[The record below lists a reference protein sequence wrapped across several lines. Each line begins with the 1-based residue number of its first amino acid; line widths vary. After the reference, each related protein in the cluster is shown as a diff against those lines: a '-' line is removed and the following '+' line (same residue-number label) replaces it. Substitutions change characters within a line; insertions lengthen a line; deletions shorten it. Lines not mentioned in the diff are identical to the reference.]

1 MSITT
6 ENTFET
12 ALVQSLVEQGGYTE
26 GNAPDYSPALG
37 MFKYEV
43 IRFLQES
50 QPKRWEK
57 ISAIHGADA
66 DNRVIQRL
74 YKEMDLRG
82 SLDVLRNGFVD
93 YGVRFQMAY
102 FQPASS
108 LNPDAVDL
116 YNKNSLKV
124 YRQIYYSTKNKN
136 SVDIVL
142 ALNGIPLA
150 TMELKNQFTGQNTGN
165 ALKQYG
171 TTRDNRESL
180 FAFKKRCLVH
190 FAVDQDEVFMCTK
203 LEGSKTYWL
212 PFNKGSNN
220 GKGNPQNPDG
230 YRTSYLWENI
240 LQKDSWMEIIQR
252 FVHLQTDEIKVD
264 LPTPNGQA
272 GGKTFKK
279 EKLIFP
285 RYHQLDAVREI
296 SRKVLEVGVGKNYL
310 VQHSAG
316 SGKSNSIAW
325 LAYRLSSLHNTQDE
339 RIFDSVIVVTDRK
352 VLDQQLQNTIYQFE
366 HKSGVVQKIDKDS
379 TQLASALGYGT
390 NIIITT
396 LQKFPFVVD
405 KVGELPDR
413 KYAVIIDEAHSS
425 QGGEASK
432 KMKEVLASKSLEDA
446 AKDDLEED
454 YTGDDF
460 VREQIERSA
469 AARGQQD
476 NISFFAFT
484 ATPKYKTLQVFG
496 DKDLPA
502 PRPQAGQF
510 CIYVLKCSNNSFY
523 IGQSQDFPR
532 RLSEHERGEVS
543 WTSKYLPVEL
553 IHWEVF
559 NTREDAV
566 DREKKLKTG
575 FGREWLKRE
584 FEKQTLAKWARQA
597 GSEGKPKPFH
607 LYSMRQAIEEGFIL
621 DVLQNYTTYELYF
634 KLTKAIQED
643 PQLNKKKAAKAIGK
657 FVSLHPH
664 NLSQKTEIIIEHF
677 RDVVSKKIGGKAK
690 AMLACGSRL
699 HAKRYFEE
707 FESYIKEKGYDN
719 EIKILVA
726 FSGKVIDDDV
736 PQGVSEPEITGYSEK
751 ELPSTFE
758 KDEYKILIVA
768 DKYQTG
774 FDQPLLHTM
783 YVDKKLSGVK
793 AVQTL
798 SRLNRTCPGKEDT
811 FVLDFANDR
820 QTILDSFQPYYE
832 ITSVTEE
839 TDINHLYDLKA
850 RLDQFQVY
858 WEQEIEAFANVYFDP
873 KTKLNNPKQQK
884 HLYAFTDPAVDRYR
898 AITEEEKQDEFKKG
912 LRSWTNLYAFLSQI
926 MPFIDAEFEKFYAYA
941 KLLQTR
947 LPKRELSESLH
958 LDDEVALEYY
968 RLQKIKEGSIELQK
982 GEEGELSGTSEAGL
996 KRAKD
1001 EEALLSE
1008 IINVLNDRFGTE
1020 FEEADKLFFDQIEAE
1035 LMEDETLQTQA
1046 RVNKI
1051 DTFKFAFNDKFIDKL
1066 IGRMDQN
1073 QDIFEKILEDKV
1085 FGDLVKELMMKKIY
1099 KKLNE

>member
-1 MSITT
+1 MS
-6 ENTFET
+6 
-12 ALVQSLVEQGGYTE
+12 
-26 GNAPDYSPALG
+26 
-37 MFKYEV
+37 
-43 IRFLQES
+43 R
-50 QPKRWEK
+50 
-57 ISAIHGADA
+57 
-66 DNRVIQRL
+66 
-74 YKEMDLRG
+74 
-82 SLDVLRNGFVD
+82 
-93 YGVRFQMAY
+93 
-102 FQPASS
+102 
-108 LNPDAVDL
+108 
-116 YNKNSLKV
+116 
-124 YRQIYYSTKNKN
+124 
-136 SVDIVL
+136 
-142 ALNGIPLA
+142 
-150 TMELKNQFTGQNTGN
+150 
-165 ALKQYG
+165 
-171 TTRDNRESL
+171 
-180 FAFKKRCLVH
+180 
-190 FAVDQDEVFMCTK
+190 
-203 LEGSKTYWL
+203 
-212 PFNKGSNN
+212 
-220 GKGNPQNPDG
+220 
-230 YRTSYLWENI
+230 
-240 LQKDSWMEIIQR
+240 
-252 FVHLQTDEIKVD
+252 
-264 LPTPNGQA
+264 
-272 GGKTFKK
+272 
-279 EKLIFP
+279 
-285 RYHQLDAVREI
+285 
-296 SRKVLEVGVGKNYL
+296 NYL
-310 VQHSAG
+310 IQHSAG

-325 LAYRLSSLHNTQDE
+325 LAYRLSSLHNATDE

-366 HKSGVVQKIDKDS
+366 HKTGVVQKIDKDS
-379 TQLASALGYGT
+379 SQLASALGYGT

-405 KVGELPDR
+405 KVGELPER

-432 KMKEVLASKSLEDA
+432 KMKEVLASKSLEQA
-446 AKDDLEED
+446 VIDDTDD

-460 VREQIERSA
+460 IREQIERSA
-469 AARGQQD
+469 AVRGQQP

-496 DKDLPA
+496 DKD
-502 PRPQAGQF
+502 
-510 CIYVLKCSNNSFY
+510 
-523 IGQSQDFPR
+523 
-532 RLSEHERGEVS
+532 
-543 WTSKYLPVEL
+543 
-553 IHWEVF
+553 
-559 NTREDAV
+559 
-566 DREKKLKTG
+566 
-575 FGREWLKRE
+575 
-584 FEKQTLAKWARQA
+584 
-597 GSEGKPKPFH
+597 SEGKPKPFH

-634 KLTKAIQED
+634 KLTKAIEED
-643 PQLNKKKAAKAIGK
+643 PHLNKKKAAKAIGR

-664 NLSQKTEIIIEHF
+664 NLAQKTEIIIEHF
-677 RDVVSKKIGGKAK
+677 RNIVSKKIGGKAK
-690 AMLACGSRL
+690 AMLVCGSRL
-699 HAKRYFEE
+699 HAKRYYEE
-707 FESYIKEKGYDN
+707 FNRYIKAKAYEN

-726 FSGKVIDDDV
+726 FSGRVIDDNAPD
-736 PQGVSEPEITGYSEK
+736 GVSEPEMTGYSEK
-751 ELPSTFE
+751 ELPTIFE

-798 SRLNRTCPGKEDT
+798 SRLNRMHPGKEDT
-811 FVLDFANDR
+811 FVLDFVNDR
-820 QTILDSFQPYYE
+820 ETILDSFQPYYE

-850 RLDQFQVY
+850 RLDEFQVY
-858 WEQEIEAFANVYFDP
+858 WVQEIEAFANVYFDP

-884 HLYAFTDPAVDRYR
+884 LLYAFTDPAVDRFK
-898 AITEEEKQDEFKKG
+898 AIAEEEKQDEFKKS

-926 MPFIDAEFEKFYAYA
+926 MPFIDSEFEKFYAYS

-982 GEEGELSGTSEAGL
+982 GEEGELSGTTEAGL

-1020 FEEADKLFFDQIEAE
+1020 FEEADKLFFEQIEAE
-1035 LMEDETLQTQA
+1035 LMDDETLQTQA

-1051 DTFKFAFNDKFIDKL
+1051 DTFKFAFDDKFIDKL

-1073 QDIFEKILEDKV
+1073 QEIFEKILEDKA

>member
-12 ALVQSLVEQGGYTE
+12 ALVQSLTEQGGYTE
-26 GNAPDYSPALG
+26 GNAPDYSPELG

-43 IRFLQES
+43 IKFLQES

-57 ISAIHGADA
+57 ISTIHGADA

-74 YKEMDLRG
+74 YKELDLRG

-93 YGVRFQMAY
+93 YGVRFQMAF
-102 FQPASS
+102 FQPASG

-116 YNKNSLKV
+116 YNKNNLKV

-136 SVDIVL
+136 SVDVL
-142 ALNGIPLA
+142 LSLNGIPVA
-150 TMELKNQFTGQNTGN
+150 TLELKNQFTGQNVGN
-165 ALKQYG
+165 ALKQYS
-171 TTRDNRESL
+171 TTRDNREIL

-190 FAVDQDEVFMCTK
+190 FAVDQDEVFMTTK
-203 LEGSKTYWL
+203 LDGSKTYWL
-212 PFNKGSNN
+212 PFNKGANN

-252 FVHLQTDEIKVD
+252 FVHLQTEEIEVE
-264 LPTPNGQA
+264 
-272 GGKTFKK
+272 GKIYKK

-296 SRKVLEVGVGKNYL
+296 SKKVLEVGTGKNYL
-310 VQHSAG
+310 IQHSAG

-325 LAYRLSSLHNTQDE
+325 LAYRLSSLHNATDE

-366 HKSGVVQKIDKDS
+366 HKTGVVQKIDKDS
-379 TQLASALGYGT
+379 SQLASALGYGT

-405 KVGELPDR
+405 KVGELPER

-432 KMKEVLASKSLEDA
+432 KLKEVLASKSLEDA
-446 AKDDLEED
+446 TKDDLEED

-469 AARGQQD
+469 AARGQQP

-496 DKDLPA
+496 DKDE
-502 PRPQAGQF
+502 
-510 CIYVLKCSNNSFY
+510 N
-523 IGQSQDFPR
+523 
-532 RLSEHERGEVS
+532 
-543 WTSKYLPVEL
+543 
-553 IHWEVF
+553 
-559 NTREDAV
+559 
-566 DREKKLKTG
+566 
-575 FGREWLKRE
+575 
-584 FEKQTLAKWARQA
+584 
-597 GSEGKPKPFH
+597 GKPKPFH

-634 KLTKAIQED
+634 KLTKAIEED
-643 PQLNKKKAAKAIGK
+643 PNLNKKKAAKAIGK

-664 NLSQKTEIIIEHF
+664 NLAQKTEIIIEHF
-677 RDVVSKKIGGKAK
+677 RDIVSKKIGGKAK
-690 AMLACGSRL
+690 AMLVCGSRL

-707 FESYIKEKGYDN
+707 FERYIKKKGYEN

-726 FSGKVIDDDV
+726 FSGKVVDDNAPD
-736 PQGVSEPEITGYSEK
+736 GVSEPEMTGYSEK
-751 ELPSTFE
+751 ELPTIFE
-758 KDEYKILIVA
+758 RDEYKILIVA

-798 SRLNRTCPGKEDT
+798 SRLNRMHPGKEDT

-832 ITSVTEE
+832 VTSVTEE

-850 RLDQFQVY
+850 RLDEFQVY
-858 WEQEIEAFANVYFDP
+858 WTQEIEAFANVYFDP

-884 HLYAFTDPAVDRYR
+884 HLYAFTDPAVDRFK
-898 AITEEEKQDEFKKG
+898 AIAEEEKQDEFKKG

-926 MPFIDAEFEKFYAYA
+926 MPFIDSEFEKFYAYA

-947 LPKRELSESLH
+947 LPKRVLSESLH

-1073 QDIFEKILEDKV
+1073 QEIFEKILEDKM

>member
-12 ALVQSLVEQGGYTE
+12 ALVSSLTTQGGYTE
-26 GNAPDYSPALG
+26 GHAPDYSPELG
-37 MFKYEV
+37 MFKNEV
-43 IRFLQES
+43 IHFLKQS
-50 QPKRWEK
+50 QPKKWEK
-57 ISAIHGADA
+57 ISSIHAA
-66 DNRVIQRL
+66 ETEKRVIQRL
-74 YKEMDLRG
+74 FKELDLRG
-82 SLDVLRNGFVD
+82 SLDVIRNGFVD

-102 FQPASS
+102 FQPASG
-108 LNPDAVDL
+108 LNPDAIDL
-116 YNKNSLKV
+116 YNKNNLKV
-124 YRQIYYSTKNKN
+124 YRQIYFSNKDKK
-136 SVDIVL
+136 SVDVVL
-142 ALNGIPLA
+142 ALNGIPIA
-150 TMELKNQFTGQNTGN
+150 TLELKNQFTGQNVGN
-165 ALKQYG
+165 ALKQYS
-171 TTRDNRESL
+171 TTRDNRELL

-190 FAVDQDEVFMCTK
+190 FAVDQDEVFMTTK

-212 PFNKGSNN
+212 PFNKGANN
-220 GKGNPQNPDG
+220 GKGNPQNPNG
-230 YRTSYLWENI
+230 YRTSYLWEYI

-252 FVHLQTDEIKVD
+252 FVHLQTEEITINSKIY
-264 LPTPNGQA
+264 
-272 GGKTFKK
+272 KK

-285 RYHQLDAVREI
+285 RYHQLDAVRKI
-296 SRKVLEVGVGKNYL
+296 SDKVLDVGAGKNYL
-310 VQHSAG
+310 IQHSAG

-325 LAYRLSSLHNTQDE
+325 LAYRLSSLHNSSDE
-339 RIFDSVIVVTDRK
+339 RIFDSVIVVTDRR

-366 HKSGVVQKIDKDS
+366 HKTGVVQKIDKDS
-379 TQLASALGYGT
+379 SQLASALGYGT

-413 KYAVIIDEAHSS
+413 TYAVIIDEAHSS

-432 KMKEVLASKSLEDA
+432 KLKEVLAARDLAMA
-446 AKDDLEED
+446 AEEETGYGDDD
-454 YTGDDF
+454 FSGDDF
-460 VREQIERSA
+460 VRQQIEKSA
-469 AARGQQD
+469 AARGEQS

-496 DKDLPA
+496 DKD
-502 PRPQAGQF
+502 
-510 CIYVLKCSNNSFY
+510 K
-523 IGQSQDFPR
+523 
-532 RLSEHERGEVS
+532 
-543 WTSKYLPVEL
+543 
-553 IHWEVF
+553 
-559 NTREDAV
+559 
-566 DREKKLKTG
+566 
-575 FGREWLKRE
+575 
-584 FEKQTLAKWARQA
+584 
-597 GSEGKPKPFH
+597 EGKPKPFH

-634 KLTKAIQED
+634 KLTKAIEED
-643 PQLNKKKAAKAIGK
+643 PNLNKKKAAKAIGK

-664 NLSQKTEIIIEHF
+664 NLAQKTEIIIEHF
-677 RDVVSKKIGGKAK
+677 RDVVSKQIGGKAK
-690 AMLACGSRL
+690 AMLVCGSRL
-699 HAKRYFEE
+699 HAKRYYEE
-707 FESYIKEKGYDN
+707 FARYIKNKGYEN

-726 FSGKVIDDDV
+726 FSGKVIDDNA
-736 PQGVSEPEITGYSEK
+736 PEGVSEPDMTGYSEK
-751 ELPSTFE
+751 ELPTIFDS
-758 KDEYKILIVA
+758 DEYKILIVA

-798 SRLNRTCPGKEDT
+798 SRLNRTCPGKENT

-850 RLDQFQVY
+850 RLDECQVY
-858 WEQEIEAFANVYFDP
+858 WTQEIEAFANVYFDP
-873 KTKLNNPKQQK
+873 QTKLNNAKQQK
-884 HLYAFTDPAVDRYR
+884 HLYAFTDPAVDRYKG
-898 AITEEEKQDEFKKG
+898 ISEEEKQDEFKKG

-926 MPFIDAEFEKFYAYA
+926 MPFVDSEFEKFYAYA

-968 RLQKIKEGSIELQK
+968 RLQKIKEGAIDLQK

-996 KRAKD
+996 KRAK
-1001 EEALLSE
+1001 EEDALLSE

-1099 KKLNE
+1099 KKLNS

>member
-12 ALVQSLVEQGGYTE
+12 ALVQSLTEQGGYTE
-26 GNAPDYSPALG
+26 GNAPDYSPELG

-43 IRFLQES
+43 IKFLQES

-57 ISAIHGADA
+57 ISTIHGADA

-74 YKEMDLRG
+74 YKELDLRG

-93 YGVRFQMAY
+93 YGVRFQMAF
-102 FQPASS
+102 FQPASG

-116 YNKNSLKV
+116 YNKNNLKV

-136 SVDIVL
+136 SVDVL
-142 ALNGIPLA
+142 LSLNGIPVA
-150 TMELKNQFTGQNTGN
+150 TLELKNQFTGQNVGN
-165 ALKQYG
+165 ALKQYS
-171 TTRDNRESL
+171 TTRDNREIL

-190 FAVDQDEVFMCTK
+190 FAVDQDEVFMTTK
-203 LEGSKTYWL
+203 LDGSKTYWL
-212 PFNKGSNN
+212 PFNKGANN

-252 FVHLQTDEIKVD
+252 FVHLQTEEIEVE
-264 LPTPNGQA
+264 
-272 GGKTFKK
+272 GKIYKK

-296 SRKVLEVGVGKNYL
+296 SKKVLEVGTGKNYL
-310 VQHSAG
+310 IQHSAG

-325 LAYRLSSLHNTQDE
+325 LAYRLSSLHNATDE

-366 HKSGVVQKIDKDS
+366 HKTGVVQKIDKDS
-379 TQLASALGYGT
+379 SQLASALGYGT

-405 KVGELPDR
+405 KVGELPER

-432 KMKEVLASKSLEDA
+432 KLKEVLASKSLEDA
-446 AKDDLEED
+446 TKDDLEED

-469 AARGQQD
+469 AARGQQP

-496 DKDLPA
+496 DKDE
-502 PRPQAGQF
+502 
-510 CIYVLKCSNNSFY
+510 N
-523 IGQSQDFPR
+523 
-532 RLSEHERGEVS
+532 
-543 WTSKYLPVEL
+543 
-553 IHWEVF
+553 
-559 NTREDAV
+559 
-566 DREKKLKTG
+566 
-575 FGREWLKRE
+575 
-584 FEKQTLAKWARQA
+584 
-597 GSEGKPKPFH
+597 GKPKPFH

-634 KLTKAIQED
+634 KLTKAIEED
-643 PQLNKKKAAKAIGK
+643 PNLNKKKAAKAIGK

-664 NLSQKTEIIIEHF
+664 NLAQKTEIIIEHF
-677 RDVVSKKIGGKAK
+677 RDIVSKKIGGKAK
-690 AMLACGSRL
+690 AMLVCGSRL

-707 FESYIKEKGYDN
+707 FERYIKKKGYEN

-726 FSGKVIDDDV
+726 FSGKVVDDNAPD
-736 PQGVSEPEITGYSEK
+736 GVSEPEMTGYSEK
-751 ELPSTFE
+751 ELPTIFE
-758 KDEYKILIVA
+758 RDEYKILIVA

-798 SRLNRTCPGKEDT
+798 SRLNRMHPGKEDT

-832 ITSVTEE
+832 VTSVTEE

-850 RLDQFQVY
+850 RLDEFQVY
-858 WEQEIEAFANVYFDP
+858 WTQEIEAFANVYFDP

-884 HLYAFTDPAVDRYR
+884 HLYAFTDPAVDRFK
-898 AITEEEKQDEFKKG
+898 AIAEEEKQDEFKKG
-912 LRSWTNLYAFLSQI
+912 LRTWTNLYAFLSQI
-926 MPFIDAEFEKFYAYA
+926 MPFIDSEFEKFYAYA

-982 GEEGELSGTSEAGL
+982 GEEGELSGTTEAGL
-996 KRAKD
+996 KRAKE

-1073 QDIFEKILEDKV
+1073 QEIFEKILEDKM
-1085 FGDLVKELMMKKIY
+1085 FGDLVKELMMRKIY

>member
-1 MSITT
+1 MSITS

-26 GNAPDYSPALG
+26 GNAPDYSPDLG
-37 MFKYEV
+37 MFKFEV
-43 IRFLQES
+43 IKFLQES
-50 QPKRWEK
+50 QPRRWEK

-93 YGVRFQMAY
+93 YGVRFQMAF
-102 FQPASS
+102 FQPASG

-116 YNKNSLKV
+116 YNKNCLKV
-124 YRQIYYSTKNKN
+124 YRQIYYSSKNKN
-136 SVDIVL
+136 SVDVVL
-142 ALNGIPLA
+142 SLNGIPVA

-165 ALKQYG
+165 ALKQYS
-171 TTRDNRESL
+171 TTRDNREML

-212 PFNKGSNN
+212 PFNQGANN
-220 GKGNPQNPDG
+220 GKGNPRNPDG
-230 YRTSYLWENI
+230 YRTAYLWENI
-240 LQKDSWMEIIQR
+240 LQKDSWMEIIQQ
-252 FVHLQTDEIKVD
+252 FVHLQTEEIEVE
-264 LPTPNGQA
+264 
-272 GGKTFKK
+272 GKIFKK
-279 EKLIFP
+279 ETVIFP
-285 RYHQLDAVREI
+285 RYHQLDAVRKI
-296 SRKVLEVGVGKNYL
+296 GDKVLEVGVGKNYL

-325 LAYRLSSLHNTQDE
+325 LAYRLSSLHSAQDK

-366 HKSGVVQKIDKDS
+366 HKTGVVQKIDKDS
-379 TQLASALGYGT
+379 NQLASALGYGT

-405 KVGELPDR
+405 KVGELPER

-432 KMKEVLASKSLEDA
+432 KMKEVLASVKTQHDSSLEEA
-446 AKDDLEED
+446 IREEVDND

-460 VREQIERSA
+460 VREQIEKSA

-484 ATPKYKTLQVFG
+484 ATPKYKTLEVFG
-496 DKDLPA
+496 DKDA
-502 PRPQAGQF
+502 
-510 CIYVLKCSNNSFY
+510 
-523 IGQSQDFPR
+523 
-532 RLSEHERGEVS
+532 
-543 WTSKYLPVEL
+543 
-553 IHWEVF
+553 
-559 NTREDAV
+559 
-566 DREKKLKTG
+566 
-575 FGREWLKRE
+575 
-584 FEKQTLAKWARQA
+584 
-597 GSEGKPKPFH
+597 EGKPKPFH

-634 KLTKAIQED
+634 KLTKAIQDD

-664 NLSQKTEIIIEHF
+664 NLAQKTEIIIEHF
-677 RDVVSKKIGGKAK
+677 RNVVAKKIGGKAK
-690 AMLACGSRL
+690 AMLVCGSRL

-707 FESYIKEKGYDN
+707 FERYIKEKGYQK
-719 EIKILVA
+719 EIKVLVA
-726 FSGKVIDDDV
+726 FSGKVVDDDV
-736 PQGVSEPEITGYSEK
+736 PLGVSEPEITGYSEK
-751 ELPSTFE
+751 ELPGAFE

-798 SRLNRTCPGKEDT
+798 SRLNRTRPGKEDT

-832 ITSVTEE
+832 VTSVTEE

-858 WEQEIEAFANVYFDP
+858 WQQDIEAFANVYFDP

-884 HLYAFTDPAVDRYR
+884 HLYAFTDSAVDRYR
-898 AITEEEKQDEFKKG
+898 AISEEEKQDEFKKG

-926 MPFIDAEFEKFYAYA
+926 MPFIDSEFEKFYAYA

-947 LPKRELSESLH
+947 IPKRELSESLH

-968 RLQKIKEGSIELQK
+968 RLQKINDGTIDLQK
-982 GEEGELSGTSEAGL
+982 GEEGALSGTSEAGL
-996 KRAKD
+996 KRAKE
-1001 EEALLSE
+1001 EEAFLSE

-1046 RVNKI
+1046 KVNKI

>member
-6 ENTFET
+6 EQTFET
-12 ALVQSLVEQGGYTE
+12 ALVQTLTEHGGYTE
-26 GNAPDYSPALG
+26 GNAPDYSPELG

-43 IRFLQES
+43 LQFLQES

-57 ISAIHGADA
+57 IAAIHGADA

-74 YKEMDLRG
+74 YKELDLRG
-82 SLDVLRNGFVD
+82 SLDVLRKGFVD

-102 FQPASS
+102 FQPASG

-136 SVDIVL
+136 SVDVL
-142 ALNGIPLA
+142 LSLNGIPVA
-150 TMELKNQFTGQNTGN
+150 TLELKNQFTGQNVGN
-165 ALKQYG
+165 ALKQYS
-171 TTRDNRESL
+171 TTRDNREIL
-180 FAFKKRCLVH
+180 FAFKKRTLVH
-190 FAVDQDEVFMCTK
+190 FAVDQDEVFMTTK
-203 LEGSKTYWL
+203 LDGSKTYWL
-212 PFNKGSNN
+212 PFNKGANN
-220 GKGNPQNPDG
+220 GKGNPRNPDG
-230 YRTSYLWENI
+230 YRTAYLWENI

-252 FVHLQTDEIKVD
+252 FVHLQTEEIEVE
-264 LPTPNGQA
+264 GRIY
-272 GGKTFKK
+272 KK

-285 RYHQLDAVREI
+285 RYHQLDAVRSIGEN
-296 SRKVLEVGVGKNYL
+296 VLNVGIGKNYL
-310 VQHSAG
+310 IQHSAG

-325 LAYRLSSLHNTQDE
+325 LAYRLSSLHNALDE
-339 RIFDSVIVVTDRK
+339 RIFDSIIVVTDRK

-366 HKSGVVQKIDKDS
+366 HKTGVVQKIDKDS
-379 TQLASALGYGT
+379 SQLAAALGYGT

-405 KVGELPDR
+405 KVGELPQR

-432 KMKEVLASKSLEDA
+432 KLKEVLTAKTLEQA
-446 AKDDLEED
+446 LTDDTDE

-460 VREQIERSA
+460 IREEIERSA
-469 AARGQQD
+469 AARGQQS

-496 DKDLPA
+496 DKDE
-502 PRPQAGQF
+502 
-510 CIYVLKCSNNSFY
+510 N
-523 IGQSQDFPR
+523 D
-532 RLSEHERGEVS
+532 
-543 WTSKYLPVEL
+543 
-553 IHWEVF
+553 
-559 NTREDAV
+559 
-566 DREKKLKTG
+566 
-575 FGREWLKRE
+575 
-584 FEKQTLAKWARQA
+584 
-597 GSEGKPKPFH
+597 KPKPFH

-634 KLTKAIQED
+634 KLTKAIEED
-643 PQLNKKKAAKAIGK
+643 PQLNRRKAAQAIGK
-657 FVSLHPH
+657 YVSLHPH
-664 NLSQKTEIIIEHF
+664 NLAQKTEIIIEHF
-677 RDVVSKKIGGKAK
+677 RNIVSKKIGGQAK
-690 AMLACGSRL
+690 AMLVCGSRL

-707 FESYIKEKGYDN
+707 FRRYIKSMGYEK

-726 FSGKVIDDDV
+726 FSGKVVDDNFPD
-736 PQGVSEPEITGYSEK
+736 GVSEPDMTGYSEK
-751 ELPSTFE
+751 ELPTIFE

-798 SRLNRTCPGKEDT
+798 SRLNRMNPGKEDT

-832 ITSVTEE
+832 VTSVTEE

-850 RLDQFQVY
+850 RLDDFQVY
-858 WEQEIEAFANVYFDP
+858 WTQEIEAFANIYFDP

-884 HLYAFTDPAVDRYR
+884 HLYAFTDPAVDRFK
-898 AITEEEKQDEFKKG
+898 AIAEEEKQDEFKKG

-926 MPFIDAEFEKFYAYA
+926 MPFIDSEFEKFYAYA

-968 RLQKIKEGSIELQK
+968 RLQKIKEGAIELQK

-1008 IINVLNDRFGTE
+1008 IINILNDRFGTE

-1035 LMEDETLQTQA
+1035 LMDDETLQIQA

-1073 QDIFEKILEDKV
+1073 QEIFEKILENKV
-1085 FGDLVKELMMKKIY
+1085 FGDLVKELMMNKIY
-1099 KKLNE
+1099 KKMNE

>member
-12 ALVQSLVEQGGYTE
+12 ALVQSLIEQGGYTE
-26 GNAPDYSPALG
+26 GNAPDFSPELG

-43 IRFLQES
+43 IKFLQES

-74 YKEMDLRG
+74 YKELDLRG

-93 YGVRFQMAY
+93 YGVRFQMAF
-102 FQPASS
+102 FQPASG

-116 YNKNSLKV
+116 YNKNNLKV
-124 YRQIYYSTKNKN
+124 YRQIYYSTKVKN
-136 SVDIVL
+136 SVDVL
-142 ALNGIPLA
+142 LSLNGIPVA
-150 TMELKNQFTGQNTGN
+150 TLELKNQFTGQNVGN
-165 ALKQYG
+165 ALKQYS
-171 TTRDNRESL
+171 TTRDNREIL

-190 FAVDQDEVFMCTK
+190 FAVDQDEVFMTTK
-203 LEGSKTYWL
+203 LDGSKTYWL

-220 GKGNPQNPDG
+220 GKGNPQNPNG
-230 YRTSYLWENI
+230 YRTAYLWENI

-252 FVHLQTDEIKVD
+252 FVHLQTEEIEVE
-264 LPTPNGQA
+264 
-272 GGKTFKK
+272 GKIYKK

-285 RYHQLDAVREI
+285 RYHQLDAVRSI
-296 SRKVLEVGVGKNYL
+296 SDNVLQIGIGKNYL
-310 VQHSAG
+310 IQHSAG

-325 LAYRLSSLHNTQDE
+325 LAYRLSSLHNSTDE

-366 HKSGVVQKIDKDS
+366 HKTGVVQKIDKDS
-379 TQLASALGYGT
+379 TQLAAALGYGT

-432 KMKEVLASKSLEDA
+432 KLKEVLASKSLEQA
-446 AKDDLEED
+446 ITDDTDD

-469 AARGQQD
+469 AARGQQP

-496 DKDLPA
+496 DKD
-502 PRPQAGQF
+502 
-510 CIYVLKCSNNSFY
+510 
-523 IGQSQDFPR
+523 
-532 RLSEHERGEVS
+532 
-543 WTSKYLPVEL
+543 T
-553 IHWEVF
+553 
-559 NTREDAV
+559 
-566 DREKKLKTG
+566 
-575 FGREWLKRE
+575 
-584 FEKQTLAKWARQA
+584 
-597 GSEGKPKPFH
+597 EGKPKPFH

-634 KLTKAIQED
+634 KLTKAIED
-643 PQLNKKKAAKAIGK
+643 DPNLNKKKAAKAIGK

-664 NLSQKTEIIIEHF
+664 NLAQKTEIIIEHF

-690 AMLACGSRL
+690 AMLVCGSRL

-707 FESYIKEKGYDN
+707 VGKYIKTKGYEN

-726 FSGKVIDDDV
+726 FSGKVIDDNAPD
-736 PQGVSEPEITGYSEK
+736 GVSEPEMTGYSEK
-751 ELPSTFE
+751 ELPTIFE
-758 KDEYKILIVA
+758 RDEYKILIVA

-798 SRLNRTCPGKEDT
+798 SRLNRMHPGKEDT

-850 RLDQFQVY
+850 RLDEFQVY
-858 WEQEIEAFANVYFDP
+858 WTQEIEAFANVYFDP
-873 KTKLNNPKQQK
+873 KTKLNNPKHQK
-884 HLYAFTDPAVDRYR
+884 HLYAFTDPAVDRFKGI
-898 AITEEEKQDEFKKG
+898 AEEEKQDEFKKG
-912 LRSWTNLYAFLSQI
+912 LRTWTNLYAFLSQI
-926 MPFIDAEFEKFYAYA
+926 MPFIDSEFEKFYAYA

-982 GEEGELSGTSEAGL
+982 GEEVELSGTTEAGL

-1020 FEEADKLFFDQIEAE
+1020 FEPADQLLLDSVEADL
-1035 LMEDETLQTQA
+1035 LNNETIQQQA
-1046 RVNKI
+1046 RVNKM
-1051 DTFKFAFNDKFIDKL
+1051 DTFKYAFDDKFDDAF
-1066 IGRMDQN
+1066 IGRMEQN
-1073 QDIFEKILEDKV
+1073 KEFFEKVFDDAV
-1085 FGDLVKELMMKKIY
+1085 FGGLVRELMMKKIY